1 MGRYEMIVAI
11 VAIVMFATVLK
22 ARYGYYHGRRHR
34 GGAPEVSAE
43 EHAENL
49 RLREEVKELKER
61 IHVLER
67 IAVDKENTLARQ
79 IEELRDR

>member
-22 ARYGYYHGRRHR
+22 ARYGWQQRRHR
-34 GGAPEVSAE
+34 GEVEPGDAGE
-43 EHAENL
+43 AA
-49 RLREEVKELKER
+49 RLREEIKMLQER

-67 IAVDKENTLARQ
+67 ITTDRENSLSRE

>member
-1 MGRYEMIVAI
+1 VNPFEMVAI
-11 VAIVMFATVLK
+11 IVVSVMIASVLRAK
-22 ARYGYYHGRRHR
+22 YSHRRR
-34 GGAPEVSAE
+34 DDGGQVSAQ

-61 IHVLER
+61 LHVLER
-67 IAVDKENTLARQ
+67 ITVEKENTLSRQ

>member
-22 ARYGYYHGRRHR
+22 ARYSAQRRGRAC
-34 GGAPEVSAE
+34 GDEIAPADDGEA
-43 EHAENL
+43 A
-49 RLREEVKELKER
+49 RLREEVKMLKER
-61 IHVLER
+61 LHVLER
-67 IAVDKENTLARQ
+67 ITTERENSLSRE

>member
-11 VAIVMFATVLK
+11 VAIVMFASILK
-22 ARYGYYHGRRHR
+22 ARYGWHHRRHR
-34 GGAPEVSAE
+34 PDTEVEDTGEA
-43 EHAENL
+43 A
-49 RLREEVKELKER
+49 RLREEVKQLKER

-67 IAVDKENTLARQ
+67 ITTDRENSLSRE

>member
-1 MGRYEMIVAI
+1 MNPFEMVAI
-11 VAIVMFATVLK
+11 IVVSVMIASVLRDK
-22 ARYGYYHGRRHR
+22 YSLRRR
-34 GGAPEVSAE
+34 DDGGQVSTQ

-61 IHVLER
+61 LHVLER
-67 IAVDKENTLARQ
+67 ITVEKEKTLSRQ